1 MAGYVRQSTYVDGD
15 VINAADSNDELN
27 QVLAAF
33 HNATG
38 HAHDGTAAEGP
49 VIGLIG
55 DPGVTIPINKVVV
68 DDTNNRV
75 GVFVDVGAASVE
87 QIRLQDGVIVPV
99 TDNDI
104 DLGTSVVE
112 LKNGYFDG
120 TLFAD
125 TGSFGDNDY
134 LTIVNN
140 EIDVSSGNLTL
151 DVAGDII
158 LDADGGDVTLKDATV
173 TYGNLKNTGGELVLQ
188 SGSTP
193 TTALTFAGANTTLA
207 GTLAASGGGSLTGT
221 WTNLGTVSTVDING
235 GTIDGSIIGG
245 AAAAAATVTALTANT
260 SFVLNGSTALTSVDI
275 DLSTVSAAD
284 DTLATAK
291 AIKTYIDSQVT
302 AQDLDFIGDSGGA
315 LAIDLD
321 SEVLTIAG
329 GTGIDTSGAANTLT
343 VAIDSTV
350 TLAGTQTLTNKHR
363 CWQNTRHSQLKSY

>member
-221 WTNLGTVSTVDING
+221 
-235 GTIDGSIIGG
+235 
-245 AAAAAATVTALTANT
+245 
-260 SFVLNGSTALTSVDI
+260 
-275 DLSTVSAAD
+275 
-284 DTLATAK
+284 
-291 AIKTYIDSQVT
+291 
-302 AQDLDFIGDSGGA
+302 
-315 LAIDLD
+315 
-321 SEVLTIAG
+321 
-329 GTGIDTSGAANTLT
+329 
-343 VAIDSTV
+343 
-350 TLAGTQTLTNKHR
+350 
-363 CWQNTRHSQLKSY
+363 